1 MGENK
6 FCPASQE
13 ELLMSGCTPEES
25 AKHQI
30 LKRGKAAHRDI
41 QKKRT

>member
-6 FCPASQE
+6 FCPSSQK
-13 ELLMSGCTPEES
+13 ELIMSGCTPEEN

-30 LKRGKAAHRDI
+30 LKQGKAVHIDI